1 LCGDRR
7 DGVDRAFDSARATEN
22 SLILKIETNAGER
35 WNESLCNV
43 RINVRINVRTAAQQ
57 THARLDRLCGMAR
70 RVSAAVAAVGVF
82 ALNRQE

>member
-1 LCGDRR
+1 LCADRR
-7 DGVDRAFDSARATEN
+7 DGFDRAADSARATEN

-35 WNESLCNV
+35 WNESLC
-43 RINVRINVRTAAQQ
+43 NVRINVRTAAQQ

-70 RVSAAVAAVGVF
+70 RVSAAVAAVGVL